1 MMTPRAAL
9 VVSLSRLVIVLAW
22 HVNGIGASHSTV
34 MLDAYDAYLAAP
46 LGCFCST
53 VSDSRDFTPLR

>member
-9 VVSLSRLVIVLAW
+9 VVRLSRLVIVLAW
-22 HVNGIGASHSTV
+22 RVNGMGTSLSTA

-46 LGCFCST
+46 LCGFCST
-53 VSDSRDFTPLR
+53 VSDSRDFAPLR